1 MPRGSRDRADR
12 AGRTDGGTGGG
23 PAGEPANEPATEPN
37 EPFAQRGRTT
47 RRAVPGDA
55 RRHNRRLMLRS
66 LFRDGPL
73 SRADLARATHLTRV
87 TASDLVAELLD
98 EGLVE
103 ELGTR
108 TGQGVGKPAT
118 LVGIVAQARLVLSLD
133 LSGEAEFC
141 AALVD
146 LSGKVIDRAIVAHR
160 DRTGAAALDLAA
172 RLATDLAERAERP
185 LLGVGI
191 GSPGVVDPAG
201 VILEAPNLGWED
213 VDVAAH
219 VRAALTRA
227 RGGSSTGTGTGTG
240 SSIPVHVANDANA
253 AALGELSLSG
263 PLQRSLLLVKIG
275 HGVGAGVVI
284 DGHLVVGDRFAAGE
298 IGHVVVDPRGE
309 PCACGRRGCLE
320 TAIAGPQRGRLAGD
334 GPAETQARR
343 VAGRKL
349 GSALAP
355 VVSALNLR
363 EIVLSGPIEVL
374 DATFRRSALRVVQS
388 RTMPAVGDNVDI
400 RLSPLGDD
408 DVLLGAAMLV
418 LDRELGVA

>member
-1 MPRGSRDRADR
+1 MAKMAGSAS
-12 AGRTDGGTGGG
+12 
-23 PAGEPANEPATEPN
+23 
-37 EPFAQRGRTT
+37 EPFGRRGRTT

-55 RRHNRRLMLRS
+55 RRHNRRLMLRT
-66 LFRDGPL
+66 LFREGPL

-133 LSGEAEFC
+133 LSGDAEFTG
-141 AALVD
+141 ALVD
-146 LSGKVIDRAIVAHR
+146 LSGKVVDRVTVAHR
-160 DRTGAAALDLAA
+160 DRTGRAALDLAV
-172 RLATDLAERAERP
+172 RLATDLAADAARP

-191 GSPGVVDPAG
+191 GSPGVVDSAG
-201 VILEAPNLGWED
+201 VVLEAPNLGWEG
-213 VDVAAH
+213 VAVATHVAA
-219 VRAALTRA
+219 AF
-227 RGGSSTGTGTGTG
+227 RGEL
-240 SSIPVHVANDANA
+240 PVHVANDANA

-263 PLQRSLLLVKIG
+263 PLERSLLLVKIG

-320 TAIAGPQRGRLAGD
+320 TAIAGQRRRRLAGD
-334 GPAETQARR
+334 GPAQLQARR
-343 VAGRKL
+343 TAGRKL
-349 GSALAP
+349 GTALAP

-363 EIVLSGPIEVL
+363 EVVLSGPLDVL
-374 DATFRRSALRVVQS
+374 DETFRRSALRAVQS
-388 RTMPAVGDNVDI
+388 RTMPAVGENVDI
-400 RLSPLGDD
+400 RLSPLGED

-418 LDRELGVA
+418 LDRELGVV

>member
-1 MPRGSRDRADR
+1 MMREGNRESH
-12 AGRTDGGTGGG
+12 
-23 PAGEPANEPATEPN
+23 
-37 EPFAQRGRTT
+37 EPFGRRGRTT

-55 RRHNRRLMLRS
+55 RRHNRALVLRT

-73 SRADLARATHLTRV
+73 SRADLARATHVTRV
-87 TASDLVAELLD
+87 TASDLVSELLD

-108 TGQGVGKPAT
+108 PEQGVGKPAT
-118 LVGIVAQARLVLSLD
+118 LVGIVADARLILSLD
-133 LSGEAEFC
+133 LSDDEQFR

-146 LSGKVIDRAIVAHR
+146 LSGKVVERVAAPR
-160 DRTGAAALDLAA
+160 EQRTGDAALDLVTA
-172 RLATDLAERAERP
+172 LATDLVGRADRP
-185 LLGVGI
+185 LLGIGV

-201 VILEAPNLGWED
+201 VVLEAPNLGWHD
-213 VDVAAH
+213 VDMARHLGQTLPDTGAAI
-219 VRAALTRA
+219 A
-227 RGGSSTGTGTGTG
+227 
-240 SSIPVHVANDANA
+240 HVANDANA
-253 AALGELSLSG
+253 AALGELSLGG
-263 PLQRSLLLVKIG
+263 PGGRSLLLVKIG

-320 TAIAGPQRGRLAGD
+320 TAIAAPVLRRSGARG
-334 GPAETQARR
+334 ARSA
-343 VAGRKL
+343 AGRKL
-349 GSALAP
+349 GVALAP

-363 EIVLSGPIEVL
+363 EVVLSGPLDVL
-374 DATFRRSALRVVQS
+374 DETFRRAAVRAVQG

-400 RLSPLGDD
+400 RLSSLGED

>member
-1 MPRGSRDRADR
+1 
-12 AGRTDGGTGGG
+12 
-23 PAGEPANEPATEPN
+23 
-37 EPFAQRGRTT
+37 
-47 RRAVPGDA
+47 
-55 RRHNRRLMLRS
+55 MLRT
-66 LFRDGPL
+66 LFREGPL

-133 LSGEAEFC
+133 LSGDEEFR

-146 LSGKVIDRAIVAHR
+146 LSGKVVDRVATEHR
-160 DRTGAAALDLAA
+160 DRTGQAALDLASS
-172 RLATDLAERAERP
+172 LATDLAARATRP

-191 GSPGVVDPAG
+191 ASPGVVDPAG
-201 VILEAPNLGWED
+201 VVLEAPNLGWEG
-213 VDVAAH
+213 VNLAAH
-219 VRAALTRA
+219 VAAAL
-227 RGGSSTGTGTGTG
+227 GGALPT
-240 SSIPVHVANDANA
+240 HVANDANA
-253 AALGELSLSG
+253 AALAELSLGG
-263 PLQRSLLLVKIG
+263 PLERSLLLVKIG

-284 DGHLVVGDRFAAGE
+284 DGSLVVGDRFAAGE
-298 IGHVVVDPRGE
+298 IGHVLVDPRGE

-320 TAIAGPQRGRLAGD
+320 TVIAGPLRRRMAGE
-334 GPAETQARR
+334 GAAPARARR
-343 VAGRKL
+343 AAGRKL
-349 GSALAP
+349 GIALAP

-363 EIVLSGPIEVL
+363 EVVLSGEFDVL
-374 DATFRRSALRVVQS
+374 DQTFRRAALRAVQS
-388 RTMPAVGDNVDI
+388 RTMPAVGEIVDI
-400 RLSPLGDD
+400 RLSPLGED